1 MRCRLFDRLGLLAA
15 VVLVLIAGLWG
26 AGVAYAH
33 DSGSNLVPVEAPTAP
48 QEQDDGDDPKANLP
62 YLFAVF
68 IITWAGL
75 FGYLF
80 YMSRRHRDTRRELEE
95 LKAALAEKERRAA
108 AADEGP

>member
-1 MRCRLFDRLGLLAA
+1 MRCRPFDRLGLLAA
-15 VVLVLIAGLWG
+15 VALVVVAGLWG
-26 AGVAYAH
+26 TGVANAH
-33 DSGSNLVPVEAPTAP
+33 DSGPHLAPVEGLDGNG
-48 QEQDDGDDPKANLP
+48 QHDDGHDPEANLP

-80 YMSRRHRDTRRELEE
+80 YMSRRHRDTRGELDE

-108 AADEGP
+108 AAGEGP